1 MKDQHHARND
11 DDTATLTSSV
21 MQTTPPSAMASN
33 HAVEEDM
40 SSAQTSASMP
50 FMNDLAMPLVS
61 FPDQGSQIP
70 LSMADGHQSS
80 TFPQNLTSGDGFSI
94 GFEDWLTSENFGGL
108 MHSWPFV
115 IDESDILPSV
125 NPIVPV
131 KAKPLADLQRTWYTH
146 LEDDNQVQSG
156 YATPVPRHQEIDDN
170 YRQSLHRRL
179 QIPSVDQSLPSAE
192 YMNLC
197 VRSYFRKFHPIFPV
211 VHAATFRPLKTNSV
225 LLLSICSVGSLLTGH
240 PHAYQRGVQLFERLH
255 KANLAHWEKLVR
267 RGPEETLAL
276 TQACLVGQT
285 FGLLSGQAK
294 HLAIVDAFHGTVISF
309 ARRSKVFQTQHT
321 SLTNPQDL
329 DGSWR
334 SWVRTEER
342 IRLALGL
349 RIHDAEIASLLQH
362 ETFLSSASK
371 MSQVANDTLFAASSA
386 QEWFTLFNERMTQ
399 PLTSGSHHSPAP
411 ICSQSLR
418 TRLLAE
424 PGHSKF
430 TIYTI
435 LQDLCSEITEARF
448 NDTLTTATIASI
460 QECLIT
466 IYEQYLREAQFES
479 LRTGSKILWHYLFI
493 LLHSDM
499 DLLEKAIG
507 RDGPNLSAEDLA
519 AVQTWAL
526 SASAQRCAAPTVLIK
541 KNLETLPINS
551 EPALNVPKC
560 VFAGIICLFCYTK
573 YGGSANDA
581 CGSFSE
587 FRLFDSTVASLVRD
601 ARGSS
606 NDVEMGTLYGLVDLL
621 KRIGHWEISRRFA
634 SIAEVLLQA
643 ESA

>member
-1 MKDQHHARND
+1 
-11 DDTATLTSSV
+11 
-21 MQTTPPSAMASN
+21 MASN
-33 HAVEEDM
+33 HAVEEDP
-40 SSAQTSASMP
+40 SIVQTTTSMP
-50 FMNDLAMPLVS
+50 FMD
-61 FPDQGSQIP
+61 D
-70 LSMADGHQSS
+70 LSMSLVPFPNHDPQLGLGMSAGQQSS
-80 TFPQNLTSGDGFSI
+80 TLPQGFTSGDGFNV
-94 GFEDWLTSENFGGL
+94 GFEDWLTNESFGGL

-115 IDESDILPSV
+115 IDESDVLPSV
-125 NPIVPV
+125 NPTVPAR
-131 KAKPLADLQRTWYTH
+131 AKPLADLQGTWYTH
-146 LEDDNQVQSG
+146 LEEENQVQSG

-267 RGPEETLAL
+267 RGPEEVLAL
-276 TQACLVGQT
+276 TQACLIGQT

-309 ARRSKVFQTQHT
+309 ARRSKVFQTQH
-321 SLTNPQDL
+321 SLQPDPKDL

-334 SWVRTEER
+334 SWVKTEER

-349 RIHDAEIASLLQH
+349 RIHDAEIASLLHH

-371 MSQVANDTLFAASSA
+371 MSQVAHDTLFAASSA
-386 QEWFTLFNERMTQ
+386 QEWFTSYNERTTQ
-399 PLTSGSHHSPAP
+399 PSTSSSHISPGL
-411 ICSQSLR
+411 ICSQILR

-424 PGHSKF
+424 PGHSNF
-430 TIYTI
+430 TIYTV
-435 LQDLCSEITEARF
+435 LEDLCSEITETRF
-448 NDTLTTATIASI
+448 NDKLTAATIASI

-466 IYEQYLREAQFES
+466 LYEQYLRDTQFES
-479 LRTGSKILWHYLFI
+479 LRTGSRILWHYLFI
-493 LLHSDM
+493 LLHSDL

-507 RDGPNLSAEDLA
+507 RDGSNLSSKDLA
-519 AVQTWAL
+519 DVQTWAT
-526 SASAQRCAAPTVLIK
+526 SASAQRCAAHAVMIK
-541 KNLETLPINS
+541 KNLESLPINS

-560 VFAGIICLFCYTK
+560 VFAAIICLFCYTK
-573 YGGSANDA
+573 YGDGGKDLSRT
-581 CGSFSE
+581 FSE
-587 FRLFDSTVASLVRD
+587 FRLFDTNIASLLIE
-601 ARGSS
+601 ARGLST
-606 NDVEMGTLYGLVDLL
+606 DAEMGTLYGLVDLL

-634 SIAEVLLQA
+634 SIAEALLQA